1 MAKAK
6 KAATDSRFAKP
17 KPLSS
22 HGPAR
27 IIAMCNQKGGV
38 GKTTTSINMSA
49 ALAEYGRKVLLV
61 DYDPQGALSA
71 GLGVNAHDA
80 ITIYDLMLDRKIDP
94 KTAIQHTAVANLDVI
109 PANIEL
115 SAAEM
120 KLVNEIARE
129 QILSNIL
136 KKVADDYDVI
146 IIDCQP
152 SLGLLTVNALTAAHG
167 VIIPLASE
175 FFALRGVAILEDIIS
190 KVQEGLNPA
199 LQLDGILATMY
210 DPRTLHSREVLDR
223 LHEAFGQKVFRSV
236 INRTVKFPDAT
247 VAQAP
252 ITTYAPESDAAEA
265 YRTVARELVD
275 RGCAP

>member
-1 MAKAK
+1 MAAVSKNAD
-6 KAATDSRFAKP
+6 TRFAAP
-17 KPLSS
+17 KKLAS

-38 GKTTTSINMSA
+38 GKTTTSINMAA

-61 DYDPQGALSA
+61 DFDPQGALSA

-80 ITIYDLMLDRKIDP
+80 LTIYDLMLDRSIETKA
-94 KTAIQHTAVANLDVI
+94 AIQKTSVENLDVI

-129 QILSNIL
+129 QILTRIL
-136 KKVADDYDVI
+136 KSVLDDYDVI
-146 IIDCQP
+146 VIDCQP

-199 LQLDGILATMY
+199 LKLDGILATMF
-210 DPRTLHSREVLDR
+210 DPRTLHSREVLER
-223 LHEAFGQKVFRSV
+223 LHEAFGDKVFRSV

-252 ITTYAPESDAAEA
+252 ITVYAPTSAAAES
-265 YRTVARELVD
+265 YRTVARELVS
-275 RGCAP
+275 RGCAA

>member
-1 MAKAK
+1 MAKAT

-38 GKTTTSINMSA
+38 GKTTTSINMSS
-49 ALAEYGRKVLLV
+49 ALAEYGRKVLLI

-80 ITIYDLMLDRKIDP
+80 TTIYDLMLDRKIDP
-94 KTAIQHTAVANLDVI
+94 KSAIQHTAVKNLDVI

-129 QILSNIL
+129 QILAKIL
-136 KKVADDYDVI
+136 KQVADDYDVI

-252 ITTYAPESDAAEA
+252 ITSYAPDSDAAEA

>member
-1 MAKAK
+1 MAKAN

-80 ITIYDLMLDRKIDP
+80 VTIYDLMLDRKIDP
-94 KTAIQHTAVANLDVI
+94 KTAIQHTAVEGLDVI

-199 LQLDGILATMY
+199 FQLDGILATMY

-252 ITTYAPESDAAEA
+252 ITTYAPDSDAAEA

>member
-1 MAKAK
+1 MAKAG
-6 KAATDSRFAKP
+6 KAASDSRFAKP

-49 ALAEYGRKVLLV
+49 ALAEYGRKVLLI

-80 ITIYDLMLDRKIDP
+80 VTIYDLMLDRKIDP
-94 KTAIQHTAVANLDVI
+94 KTAIQQTSVKNLDVI

-129 QILSNIL
+129 QILAKIL
-136 KKVADDYDVI
+136 KQVSDDYDVI

-223 LHEAFGQKVFRSV
+223 LHEAFGEKVFRSV

-252 ITTYAPESDAAEA
+252 ITVYAPESDAAEA

>member
-1 MAKAK
+1 MAKAS

-80 ITIYDLMLDRKIDP
+80 VTIYDLMLDRKIDP

-175 FFALRGVAILEDIIS
+175 FFALRGVAILEDIIN

-210 DPRTLHSREVLDR
+210 DSRTLHSREVLDR

-252 ITTYAPESDAAEA
+252 ITVYAPDSDAAEA